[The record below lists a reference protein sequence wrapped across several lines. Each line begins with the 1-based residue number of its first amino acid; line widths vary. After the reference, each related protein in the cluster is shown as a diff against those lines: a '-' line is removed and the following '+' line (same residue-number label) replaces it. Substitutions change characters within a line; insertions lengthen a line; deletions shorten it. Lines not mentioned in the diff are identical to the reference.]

1 MKSPTASLRP
11 AEDPRREASLRPRPA
26 DFAAAIF
33 LAGLGVYLNRYHVLE
48 VAFGLELL
56 PGHVFGALAAFI
68 LPWPWGAAG
77 PLLVMLPSLA
87 LWAHPWAL
95 PSAALEGVVISYCY
109 WRLGRDKTL
118 FIDSLYWLFLGLPL
132 VFGLYSAALGMAPDG
147 ALAAA
152 SKQGAN
158 AVLASSLGF
167 VLRHL
172 SPPWLAKRRFA
183 SPRPNARAPRTREML
198 VLFLSLSLM
207 APTMVWTFIYAGY
220 RKREAIVTA
229 EEEVAF
235 LLEYFAAG
243 YLRSNGT
250 YAPPEL
256 PKGLIMFG
264 AGPDGGPLR
273 WSRPDPRAAW
283 PTLHRAGTAS
293 IVGDPAQPNPMKR
306 WRGSWVRTEFHFDDG
321 TVLIAQRPFS
331 AAAASANAILSRMF
345 VFLLLWL
352 AAANSAAFYLA
363 KLWVRPLEALK
374 KKALEI
380 TSDES
385 LSERTLSDELWP
397 RGGSYEILDLR
408 DSLVAMT
415 GTILHRSM
423 ELDMAKAEAQR
434 QTKNV
439 ERYLA
444 FMGHELKSPLA
455 AIRASLDAAVEEP
468 GEAPKLLGLA
478 GREADALLSLV
489 DDILD
494 QSRAGSGRLE
504 LKPAPWRPLR
514 QIPAWLEPFRI
525 LASRRGLRFELF
537 LEESLSGE
545 YLADP
550 PRLRQI
556 LANLVSNAIKYSE
569 RGAIRINGALE
580 AVDGVSSLVC
590 SVSDQGRGIEPERI
604 DEIWVPFA
612 GAGGRAGGQSSHGLG
627 LSIVKSIV
635 ETMGG
640 SIKVSSKIGEGTVFT
655 VIIPLIPTGV
665 AGREDPDGNRDGS
678 SGVGSSSD
686 AAASRSWAG
695 ARVLI
700 ADDQHIIRLTLRKQL
715 ERLGAAR
722 VDEAPDGYEA
732 LRLYE
737 AGSYDVVISDERMD
751 GPGGNELAQAI
762 RAIEA
767 RLERPRAFIIVASA
781 DQVEDHESFDVFLPK
796 PLTLEKLG
804 KAFS

>member
-1 MKSPTASLRP
+1 M
-11 AEDPRREASLRPRPA
+11 E
-26 DFAAAIF
+26 FVAALF
-33 LAGLGVYLNRYHVLE
+33 LAGLGAYLNRYHVIE

-56 PGHVFGALAAFI
+56 PGHVLGALAAFV

-95 PSAALEGVVISYCY
+95 PSAALEGVAISYCY

-118 FIDSLYWLFLGLPL
+118 FIDSLYWLFVGLPL

-167 VLRHL
+167 VLRHI
-172 SPPWLAKRRFA
+172 SPPWLAKTRYA
-183 SPRPNARAPRTREML
+183 SPRPNARAPRTREVL

-207 APTMVWTFIYAGY
+207 APTMMWTFMYAGY
-220 RKREAIVTA
+220 RKREAIISA

-243 YLRSNGT
+243 YLRTNGT

-256 PKGLIMFG
+256 PKGFVMFG
-264 AGPDGGPLR
+264 TGPDGRPLH
-273 WSRPDPRAAW
+273 WSLPDPQAGW
-283 PTLHRAGTAS
+283 PALHRAGTAS
-293 IVGDPAQPNPMKR
+293 IVGDPAQANPMKR
-306 WRGSWVRTEFHFDDG
+306 WRDSWVRAEFQFDDG
-321 TVLIAQRPFS
+321 TVFIAQRSFT

-345 VFLLLWL
+345 VFLLFWL
-352 AAANSAAFYLA
+352 VAANSAAFSLA

-380 TSDES
+380 TSDER
-385 LSERTLSDELWP
+385 LTERPLSDELWP

-455 AIRASLDAAVEEP
+455 AIRASIDAAVEEP
-468 GEAPKLLGLA
+468 AEAPKLLGLA
-478 GREADALLSLV
+478 VREADALLSLV

-504 LKPAPWRPLR
+504 LKPAPWRPLQ

-525 LASRRGLRFELF
+525 LASRRGLRFELI

-550 PRLRQI
+550 ARLRQI
-556 LANLVSNAIKYSE
+556 LATLVSNAIKYSE

-635 ETMGG
+635 QTMGG
-640 SIKVSSKIGEGTVFT
+640 SIRVSSKLGEGTVFT
-655 VIIPLIPTGV
+655 VIVPLIPVGV
-665 AGREDPDGNRDGS
+665 AGRDLGAGNRDGS
-678 SGVGSSSD
+678 QGGGASSTT
-686 AAASRSWAG
+686 AAAIRSWAG

-737 AGSYDVVISDERMD
+737 AGPYDVVISDERMD

-767 RLERPRAFIIVASA
+767 RLERERSFIIVASA
-781 DQVEDHESFDVFLPK
+781 DQVEDHDSFDVFMPK
-796 PLTLEKLG
+796 PLTLEKLE
-804 KAFS
+804 KVFR

>member
-1 MKSPTASLRP
+1 M
-11 AEDPRREASLRPRPA
+11 
-26 DFAAAIF
+26 
-33 LAGLGVYLNRYHVLE
+33 E

-77 PLLVMLPSLA
+77 PLVVMLPSLA

-95 PSAALEGVVISYCY
+95 PSAALEGVAISYCY

-118 FIDSLYWLFLGLPL
+118 FIDSLYWLFVGLPL
-132 VFGLYSAALGMAPDG
+132 VFGLYAAALGMAPDA

-167 VLRHL
+167 VLRHF
-172 SPPWLAKRRFA
+172 SPAWFAKPRSR
-183 SPRPNARAPRTREML
+183 SPRPNARAPRTREIL

-207 APTMVWTFIYAGY
+207 APTMVWTFMYAGY
-220 RKREAIVTA
+220 RKSEAIVGA

-235 LLEYFAAG
+235 LLEYFAAD
-243 YLRSNGT
+243 YLGAEGA
-250 YAPPEL
+250 YEPPEL
-256 PKGLIMFG
+256 PEGFVLFGL
-264 AGPDGGPLR
+264 APDGGPLP
-273 WSRPDPRAAW
+273 WSRPDPQSGW
-283 PTLHRAGTAS
+283 PALHSAGTTS
-293 IVGDPAQPNPMKR
+293 IVGDPAQANPMKR
-306 WRGSWVRTEFHFDDG
+306 WRGSWVRAEFHLDDG
-321 TVLIAQRPFS
+321 KVFIAQRSFA

-380 TSDES
+380 TSDER
-385 LSERTLSDELWP
+385 LTERTLADELWP

-455 AIRASLDAAVEEP
+455 AIRASMDAAVEEP
-468 GEAPKLLGLA
+468 AEAPRLLGLA
-478 GREADALLSLV
+478 GREADALLGLV

-494 QSRAGSGRLE
+494 RSRAGSGRLE

-525 LASRRGLRFELF
+525 LASRRGLRFELN
-537 LEESLSGE
+537 LEHSLDGE

-550 PRLRQI
+550 ARLRQI

-569 RGAIRINGALE
+569 RGTIRVNGALE
-580 AVDGVSSLVC
+580 ALNGGASLVC
-590 SVSDQGRGIEPERI
+590 SVSDQGRGIEPERLE
-604 DEIWVPFA
+604 EIWVPFA

-627 LSIVKSIV
+627 LSIVKSLV
-635 ETMGG
+635 EAMGG
-640 SIKVSSKIGEGTVFT
+640 TIRVSSRLGEGTVFT
-655 VIIPLIPTGV
+655 LTLPLIPAEGPERH
-665 AGREDPDGNRDGS
+665 AASACRDADS
-678 SGVGSSSD
+678 AAD
-686 AAASRSWAG
+686 AASPASAGSRSWVG

-715 ERLGAAR
+715 ERLGVAL
-722 VDEAPDGYEA
+722 VDEAPDGHEA

-737 AGSYDVVISDERMD
+737 AHRYEVVISDERMD
-751 GPGGNELAQAI
+751 GPGGSELAQAI
-762 RAIEA
+762 RDIEA
-767 RLERPRAFIIVASA
+767 RLGLARSCIIVASA
-781 DQVEDHESFDVFLPK
+781 DQVADHEAFDVFLPK
-796 PLTLEKLG
+796 PLTLEKLR
-804 KAFS
+804 KVFC